1 MFVFF
6 FSSPLSGMCVSVAP
20 SMLQI
25 AFPNLFFNC
34 LLINSQENS
43 AMVGDPVFLI

>member
-25 AFPNLFFNC
+25 AFPNLF
-34 LLINSQENS
+34 LI
-43 AMVGDPVFLI
+43 VY